1 MKTPFTLI
9 LIALFYWNAYATIH
23 TVNNSPD
30 SAADYNNVQAAIDAA
45 TAGDTIYVA
54 GSNVLYPNFNVDKQ
68 LTLFGSGYYSNGSEA
83 PSRVNDISINASNSK
98 VSGFRVE
105 RIQLPYDNLV
115 NDLII
120 TDNRVT
126 TTLNLISG
134 AGHLVEGNILTS
146 SGISMN
152 CFHSGSFRAT
162 STIIRNNIIFGRLQ
176 GLSNAPSVV
185 ENNIFVKA
193 ASNNSHC
200 YVNCGSFVASNNIYF
215 GYSATGCGTCTH
227 QFQLLYYYDSGTSAY
242 VGSNPM
248 FVNPATLS
256 TNNITVY
263 DPSQDW
269 SLQAGSPA
277 IGAGQF
283 GYDLGAYGGLTPFVP
298 GGYPPIPR
306 ITSLTSPSSQIEEGG
321 TVQITIQAVSQQ

>member
-1 MKTPFTLI
+1 MKTPFTFI

-54 GSNVLYPNFNVDKQ
+54 GSNAPYPNFNVDKE
-68 LTLFGSGYYSNGSEA
+68 LTVFGSGYFSNETGV
-83 PSRVNDISINASNSK
+83 PSKVTTIFINASN
-98 VSGFRVE
+98 VWIAGFECTNITLPFSSVIDNCVISDNHIKGLLYL
-105 RIQLPYDNLV
+105 RIG
-115 NDLII
+115 
-120 TDNRVT
+120 
-126 TTLNLISG
+126 S
-134 AGHLVEGNILTS
+134 GHLVEGNLFTRNADVSIDAMHAFPAS
-146 SGISMN
+146 DY
-152 CFHSGSFRAT
+152 
-162 STIIRNNIIFGRLQ
+162 IIRNNVIYGRI
-176 GLSNAPSVV
+176 SNIRNSGAIV
-185 ENNIFVKA
+185 NNNVFVNSGSSA
-193 ASNNSHC
+193 ASINS
-200 YVNCGSFVASNNIYF
+200 NSGSFTNNIYF
-215 GYSATGCGTCTH
+215 GHQSAGCPACTH
-227 QFQLLYYYDSGTSAY
+227 QFELLYYYDSGTSAY

-248 FVNPATLS
+248 FVNPATLP
-256 TNNITVY
+256 TNNTVSY
-263 DPSQDW
+263 DPNYDW

-277 IGAGQF
+277 IGVGQF